1 MIAEITMEREEEKV
15 LIEVHKRVGN
25 KWTQIARKLPGR
37 TENAI
42 KNHWNTAIRSQN
54 RQNRTNRWNSSK
66 KTILQKYINEVN
78 STKEVEEEHAEDL
91 ATQKDEQLGG
101 YEEMMFNNGDDRMAS
116 GFGTMD
122 FEFENGMEFFVE
134 VAIKEEMDFMEMINN
149 NP

>member
-1 MIAEITMEREEEKV
+1 MPLRTTGTPLYAAKT
-15 LIEVHKRVGN
+15 
-25 KWTQIARKLPGR
+25 AR
-37 TENAI
+37 TERAGGI
-42 KNHWNTAIRSQN
+42 VR
-54 RQNRTNRWNSSK
+54 K
-66 KTILQKYINEVN
+66 KTILQKYINEAI
-78 STKEVEEEHAEDL
+78 STKEVEEEHGEDL